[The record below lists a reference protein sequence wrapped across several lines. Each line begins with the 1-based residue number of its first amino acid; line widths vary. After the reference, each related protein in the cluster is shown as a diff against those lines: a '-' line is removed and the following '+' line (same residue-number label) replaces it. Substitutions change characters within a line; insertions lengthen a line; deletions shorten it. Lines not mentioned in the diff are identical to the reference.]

1 MLRPLWT
8 YREPRARALETLATV
23 VLAARRDGI
32 GRTLSHGEQRQIE
45 IALALLTRPL
55 VLLLDEPTA
64 GLSPAESALMTR
76 AIQRLDRSITIL
88 LIEHDMDVVF
98 DIVSRI
104 TVLHLGRFFAEG
116 SPAEVR
122 KDPRVQEIYFG
133 AGEVAPC

>member
-1 MLRPLWT
+1 
-8 YREPRARALETLATV
+8 V
-23 VLAARRDGI
+23 
-32 GRTLSHGEQRQIE
+32 RTLSHGEQRQIE
-45 IALALLTRPL
+45 MALALLTRPR

-76 AIQRLDRSITIL
+76 AIQRLDRTITIL

-98 DIVSRI
+98 DIVSQI

-133 AGEVAPC
+133 AGEVTAC